1 MPRKKKDLT
10 ENYVDSPPTRP
21 AITFEGRENQ
31 LIALAVD
38 CVEQRMRNG
47 TASAQEYIHYL
58 KLASTKER
66 LEKEKL
72 ELELELVRAKTE
84 ALQAAQRNEQLYAE
98 AIEAFKLYTGHADE
112 DEDVYGTY

>member
-1 MPRKKKDLT
+1 MARIKRESN
-10 ENYVDSPPTRP
+10 ENYEDSPPVRP

-84 ALQAAQRNEQLYAE
+84 ALQAAQISEALYAE
-98 AIEAFKLYTGHADE
+98 AMEAFKRYTGHADE
-112 DEDVYGTY
+112 DEDIY

>member
-1 MPRKKKDLT
+1 MGRKKKEPQ
-10 ENYVDSPPTRP
+10 ENYTERVPVMP

-84 ALQAAQRNEQLYAE
+84 ALQTAQRNEALYSDAM
-98 AIEAFKLYTGHADE
+98 EAFKRYTGDADD
-112 DEDVYGTY
+112 DEDVY